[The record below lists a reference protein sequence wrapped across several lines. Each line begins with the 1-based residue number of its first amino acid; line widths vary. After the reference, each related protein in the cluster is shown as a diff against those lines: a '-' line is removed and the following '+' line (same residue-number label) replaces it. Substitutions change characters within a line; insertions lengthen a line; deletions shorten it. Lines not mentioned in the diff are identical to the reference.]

1 MTVARH
7 EMTRSGAGLAG
18 AAALQ
23 RAAEAQPVAAPH
35 PLNPRDFT
43 EAP

>member
-1 MTVARH
+1 MTVARRQ
-7 EMTRSGAGLAG
+7 MTKRSAGLVG

-23 RAAEAQPVAAPH
+23 RAVEAQPVAAPH

-43 EAP
+43 ETP